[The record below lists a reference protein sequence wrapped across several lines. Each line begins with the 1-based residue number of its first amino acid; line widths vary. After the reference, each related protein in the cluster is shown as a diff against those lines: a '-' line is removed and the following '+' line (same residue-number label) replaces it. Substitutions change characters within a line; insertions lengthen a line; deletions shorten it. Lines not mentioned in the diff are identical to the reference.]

1 MGKGQSGLWQS
12 LARAAG
18 CRRPAPGILRP
29 GNYAVTACFWSLLVT

>member
-12 LARAAG
+12 LARAAAG
-18 CRRPAPGILRP
+18 RPAPGILRP